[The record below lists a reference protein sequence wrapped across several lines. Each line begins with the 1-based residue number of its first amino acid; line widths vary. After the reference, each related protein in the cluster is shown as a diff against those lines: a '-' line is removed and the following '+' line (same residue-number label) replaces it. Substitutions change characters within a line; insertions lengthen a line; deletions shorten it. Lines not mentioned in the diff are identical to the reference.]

1 MTTQKEVTFALLILA
16 APHLS
21 QSMAAW
27 IGCGI
32 VIAAI
37 LLSDTVGNAR
47 RRLWWHLTRRL

>member
-16 APHLS
+16 AQHMS

-47 RRLWWHLTRRL
+47 RRLWWHLTRR